1 MVETDPVARR
11 VDCRVVYWGPP
22 DSGKTANLR
31 YLYQQLDPDTRGK
44 LISPSDTADRAFF
57 FDFLAVHLGV
67 FDGYET
73 RLHLYTI
80 PGDVENP
87 EGVSRI
93 LRGVDAVVLVA
104 DSDSD
109 RLEEN
114 AEAVKRLEAD
124 LAKADRKP
132 DDPVWV
138 FQYNKRDHPDSL
150 PVEDLEA
157 RLNHREAPSFEAV
170 ATSGDGVVET
180 LEEVG
185 VRILRSLDLDEAG
198 GGS

>member
-11 VDCRVVYWGPP
+11 IDCRVVYWGPP

-31 YLYQQLDPDTRGK
+31 YLYQHLDPDTRGK
-44 LISPSDTADRAFF
+44 LISPSDAADRAFF
-57 FDFLAVHLGV
+57 FDFLAVHLGD
-67 FDGYET
+67 FGGYET

-104 DSDSD
+104 DSGSD

-114 AEAVKRLEAD
+114 AEAVERLEAG
-124 LAKADRKP
+124 LEEVDRSA

-138 FQYNKRDHPDSL
+138 FQYNKRDHADPL
-150 PVEDLEA
+150 PVSELED
-157 RLNHREAPSFEAV
+157 RLNDRAAPSFEAV

-185 VRILRSLDLDEAG
+185 VRVLRSLELG
-198 GGS
+198 GLEDRV